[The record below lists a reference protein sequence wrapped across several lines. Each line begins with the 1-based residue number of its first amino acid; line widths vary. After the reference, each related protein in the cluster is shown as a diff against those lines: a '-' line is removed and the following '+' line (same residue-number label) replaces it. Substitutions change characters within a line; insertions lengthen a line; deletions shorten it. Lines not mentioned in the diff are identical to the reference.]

1 MAELLKPP
9 RKRRILCLCDPR
21 PGATSGYRLQC
32 FRRLGQE
39 VFVFDLA
46 SYQPRSRIMAFARNR
61 LLWGPMIA
69 SINRDLLRAVRL
81 NKPDIVWFDKPI
93 HFTATTIQAVKQTAP
108 KQSATTRTTPLA
120 HATIPA
126 GTSFA
131 RSSASSIF
139 TASFATQTSS
149 GTPSGAFPGSEPCSA
164 MNRPSIFHRQWIGLN
179 RAGLA
184 ASLTSEALMK
194 KDLSSC
200 GDWVTINTSLLL
212 SQVLAGRSFCRRN
225 HSVAML
231 PTAIFPTPPT
241 AKPSGSPASISVSLP
256 IPTKMTSA
264 TRAWKSQPVRV
275 FCSPSEPADTR
286 PCSKK
291 IAKRF
296 SSRHWRNARISA
308 AFISIGP
315 ASAKPLRIP
324 VANEPFALAMT
335 TTPSS
340 LTF

>member
-69 SINRDLLRAVRL
+69 SINRDPSRAVRL
-81 NKPDIVWFDKPI
+81 NKPDIVFVDKANPLYSD
-93 HFTATTIQAVKQTAP
+93 HNSGRQTDRRP
-108 KQSATTRTTPLA
+108 NSLLQPGQPLWP
-120 HATIPA
+120 TQ
-126 GTSFA
+126 
-131 RSSASSIF
+131 RSRLVPVSQGLPPLRSL

-149 GTPSGAFPGSEPCSA
+149 GHPVGPSPDQTMFSYEPTIHFPPPVDWSDC
-164 MNRPSIFHRQWIGLN
+164 
-179 RAGLA
+179 AGLA

-241 AKPSGSPASISVSLP
+241 AKPSGSPASISASLP

-296 SSRHWRNARISA
+296 SSRHWMNARISA
-308 AFISIGP
+308 VLPRWPS
-315 ASAKPLRIP
+315 LREAI
-324 VANEPFALAMT
+324 ARRGRERAIRSGYDNDT
-335 TTPSS
+335 Q
-340 LTF
+340 LTRI